1 MVVIADS
8 EHMILETNFSIMQFH
23 KDNPISTRCEG
34 QTSASKRSFWRLNS
48 IELEVHFDDQ
58 MPFPLKHDMA
68 EHTHTHMYKRN
79 MKLTAS
85 HQ

>member
-1 MVVIADS
+1 
-8 EHMILETNFSIMQFH
+8 MQFH

-68 EHTHTHMYKRN
+68 EHTHTHV
-79 MKLTAS
+79 
-85 HQ
+85 